1 MTILISAL
9 TTLIFD
15 PEEIAAHLGYVASSL
30 IVLKFYDRE
39 SEDSLIDAESLLN
52 LTDRIGY
59 FELWNSFLLFL
70 LNFPGH
76 GTFIVGNQKL
86 MELARD
92 KPFELCLT
100 SNIINK

>member
-15 PEEIAAHLGYVASSL
+15 PEEIAAHLG
-30 IVLKFYDRE
+30 E

-59 FELWNSFLLFL
+59 FEL
-70 LNFPGH
+70 
-76 GTFIVGNQKL
+76 
-86 MELARD
+86 
-92 KPFELCLT
+92 
-100 SNIINK
+100 

>member
-39 SEDSLIDAESLLN
+39 SKDSLIDAESLLN

-59 FELWNSFLLFL
+59 FEL
-70 LNFPGH
+70 
-76 GTFIVGNQKL
+76 
-86 MELARD
+86 
-92 KPFELCLT
+92 
-100 SNIINK
+100 